1 MLCTPDTVIR
11 WSIADGGLSLKT
23 DAEVVTVSCGD
34 VTVEAEVSGGA
45 ASITAEDAASLMP
58 HLGTFPLA
66 WSSVGGV
73 VPTPV
78 ERVGSRYTTPD
89 TVRASGRRNNDGF
102 TDKGRYPD
110 DMVWVAIQ
118 RAEEAIDSGTRRSF
132 CRRSIETG
140 LDAGFNELPVQDAV
154 SISDGAY
161 LANDRQAFA
170 DEDGMYTVEY
180 GAQCDASITAAAT
193 MLAASFLRPRLRA
206 EDARGESVDGV
217 YIGYTLASG
226 SDGSWTGLP
235 KVDATIES
243 HRSHR
248 LVVM

>member
-11 WSIADGGLSLKT
+11 WSIADGGLSLTT

-34 VTVEAEVSGGA
+34 VTVEAEVSGGV
-45 ASITAEDAASLMP
+45 ASITPQEAASLMP
-58 HLGTFPLA
+58 SIGVFQLS

-73 VPTPV
+73 VPTTV

-89 TVRASGRRNNDGF
+89 TVRASGKRNNDGF

-118 RAEEAIDSGTRRSF
+118 RAEEAIDGGTLRSF
-132 CRRSIETG
+132 CKRSIETC
-140 LDAGFNELPVQDAV
+140 LDTGFNELPVQDVV
-154 SISDGAY
+154 SISEGAH

-170 DEDGMYTVEY
+170 DADGVYTVVY
-180 GAQCDASITAAAT
+180 GAQCDASVTAACT

-226 SDGSWTGLP
+226 TDGSWTGLP
-235 KVDATIES
+235 KVDAVIES

-248 LVVM
+248 MVVM